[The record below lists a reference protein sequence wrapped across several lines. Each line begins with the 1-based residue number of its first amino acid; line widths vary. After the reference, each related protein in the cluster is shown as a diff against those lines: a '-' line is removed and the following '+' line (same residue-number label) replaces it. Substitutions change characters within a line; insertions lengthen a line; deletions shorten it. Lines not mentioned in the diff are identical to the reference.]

1 MDDAIEVVTNTVLDT
16 LVVTQEQ
23 MMGEQQLKARLKQL
37 KENRNYF
44 KELREEVDGEM
55 TKRKEQQHEN

>member
-1 MDDAIEVVTNTVLDT
+1 MDDAIEVATNTVLDT